1 MSDPT
6 DAVQVQLAKLRR
18 KFGLALPEKISAIE
32 AAVAA
37 LVARPW
43 DEQSCAAAHRQA
55 HSLAGTSGTYGFPEI
70 GSAARSVEAL
80 LKQSLASRAL
90 PSPDQKAQ
98 IDHLTANL
106 RELAA
111 DAVRRVSA

>member
-1 MSDPT
+1 MPDPA
-6 DAVQVQLAKLRR
+6 DAVQVQLAKLRK

-43 DEQSCAAAHRQA
+43 DEQTCAAVHRQA
-55 HSLAGTSGTYGFPEI
+55 HSLAGSSGTYGFPEI
-70 GSAARSVEAL
+70 GSAARDVEAL
-80 LKQSLASRAL
+80 LKQSLESRAL
-90 PSPDQKAQ
+90 PSPDQKAR
-98 IDHLTANL
+98 IDRLTASL

-111 DAVRRVSA
+111 DAARGVSA